1 MCKKYYKPI
10 TFKDILGKQHKYM
23 AKFIY
28 IDGHYEICSEDKE
41 AILKIR
47 SRICS
52 R

>member
-1 MCKKYYKPI
+1 MKSFYKPFI
-10 TFKDILGKQHKYM
+10 FKDILGKQHKYM

-28 IDGHYEICSEDKE
+28 MNGHYEICSEDKE

-47 SRICS
+47 SRVCS